1 MVYLLRTKVINS
13 YTALKIQYFPY
24 TRFMKSINEKIQDR
38 IYEGYNKYNQKAGI
52 RGMEL
57 VPVIYNGEPSIMIGG
72 PVHYNEEKIVK
83 QTTLAAS
90 AIGLSAPLL
99 SDYLEE
105 FEMIPE
111 DGERYVLV
119 YSLVQGKHP
128 EMAWV
133 PISEGTIDYDF

>member
-1 MVYLLRTKVINS
+1 
-13 YTALKIQYFPY
+13 
-24 TRFMKSINEKIQDR
+24 MKPINEKIQDC
-38 IYEGYNKYNQKAGI
+38 ILEGYNKYNQKAGI
-52 RGMEL
+52 RGMKL
-57 VPVIYNGEPSIMIGG
+57 IPVIYNGEPSIMIGG
-72 PVHYNEEKIVK
+72 PVYYNEEKIIK
-83 QTTLAAS
+83 QTTMAAS

-133 PISEGTIDYDF
+133 PISEGIIDYDF